1 MKKTLALV
9 LALIMALSVLTGCG
23 QQAASPETQ
32 QPAADTPAQAPAQT
46 PAEAPVEPVTPPDPE
61 VTYRDTV
68 YTTYVADLDSP
79 DPYGSTS
86 AQHQI
91 YTNLTFDCLAINNPD
106 TGVLEPQLATAWEDM
121 DGDGKNWKITLVD
134 GATSHDGNPLTADD
148 VKFTWE
154 YAAAGAGNV
163 VKPISAMD
171 YVDSIEAA
179 GPLEVVFH
187 LKNGMFDFPTYLE
200 QPIYS
205 KEAFDTMDPAE
216 AGAIGFGPYY
226 YDKTLQ
232 KSGVEFT
239 ATRYDDYW
247 GGIDDFPTKNITFK
261 VLSGDG
267 TNIAALEAGE
277 IDFAF
282 YNLASSYNILD
293 ANSDIEMLTRTG
305 ANSWYLGFNYKG
317 GSVDWND
324 VELRQALCKAI
335 DKSAIVSIAW
345 NEVGGVE
352 SYNFCAP
359 NGLGYTEV
367 DAIQADTKAAADYFS
382 SKYPNGLSITLAH
395 YPSGK
400 AVAEVVQA
408 CMLALNIDCQLKQV
422 DGTNWTA
429 FKSEGKD
436 YDLFVD
442 YCAYQG
448 ALLYN
453 YNRFFYSNG
462 SSNVYGFYNA
472 DYEALQD
479 KVSSASSYE
488 EMLTEFGVLQQ
499 WVAENIPIF
508 PLGYVNCIAAYRIGV
523 EGLALAPTNNY
534 MNFRTVRIPA

>member
-1 MKKTLALV
+1 MKKNLALL
-9 LALIMALSVLTGCG
+9 LALLMALSCLAGCG
-23 QQAASPETQ
+23 QTETPAASS
-32 QPAADTPAQAPAQT
+32 APAEV
-46 PAEAPVEPVTPPDPE
+46 EAPPAIAENAGDVGTVDAT
-61 VTYRDTV
+61 VTYKDTV

-91 YTNLTFDCLAINNPD
+91 YTNLTFDCLAINDPD
-106 TGVLEPQLATAWEDM
+106 TGKLNPQLATAWEDV
-121 DGDGKNWKITLVD
+121 DGDGKNWKISLVEN
-134 GATSHDGNPLTADD
+134 AISHDGKPLTADD

-163 VKPISAMD
+163 IKPISAMD
-171 YVDSIEAA
+171 YVESIEVFDEHTV
-179 GPLEVVFH
+179 LFH

-205 KEAFDTMDPAE
+205 KEAFDTMDPVE

-226 YDKTLQ
+226 YDKALQ
-232 KSGVEFT
+232 KNGVEFT
-239 ATRYDDYW
+239 ATRFDEYW
-247 GGIDDFPTKNITFK
+247 GGIENYPTKHITFK

-293 ANSDIEMLTRTG
+293 ADEGIEMLTRTG

-317 GSVDWND
+317 GAADWND
-324 VELRQALCKAI
+324 LELRQAVCKAI
-335 DKSAIVSIAW
+335 DKSAIVAVAW
-345 NEVGGVE
+345 NTVGGVE
-352 SYNFCAP
+352 SYNFCSP
-359 NGLGYTEV
+359 NGLGYKEV
-367 DAIQADTKAAADYFS
+367 DPIKADTNAAAAYFAE
-382 SKYPNGLSITLAH
+382 KYPNGITITLAH

-400 AVAEVVQA
+400 GVAEVVQA
-408 CMLALNIDCQLKQV
+408 CLMALGVDCQLKQV

-436 YDLFVD
+436 YDIFVD

-453 YNRFFYSNG
+453 FNRFFYSNG
-462 SSNVYGFYNA
+462 SSNVYGYYNA

-479 KVSSASSYE
+479 KVSGAPSYE
-488 EMLTEFGVLQQ
+488 DMLKEFGVLQQ
-499 WVAENIPIF
+499 WVAENVPIF
-508 PLGYVNCIAAYRIGV
+508 PLGYVNCIAAYRTGV
-523 EGLALAPTNNY
+523 EGLVLAPTNNY
-534 MNFRTVRIPA
+534 MNFRTVRIPE